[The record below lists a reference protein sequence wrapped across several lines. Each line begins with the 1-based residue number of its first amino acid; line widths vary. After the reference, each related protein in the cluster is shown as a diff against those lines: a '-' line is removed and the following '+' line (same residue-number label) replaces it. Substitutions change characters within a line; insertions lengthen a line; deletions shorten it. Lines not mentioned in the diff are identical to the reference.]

1 VSVSRDNTKTI
12 ISLGFGAVLVIVF
25 MLVFI
30 ALNQMQML
38 NNSISSLV
46 EETNAKTAAANTMR
60 DAIRLRANSLKAMWL
75 TTDPFKRDEEYIRF
89 LGYAGPYGR
98 AREVLVSKTMDA
110 REITIHKKLS
120 EGTRRAQPENDYAA
134 DLLLSGVSGKDVEI
148 AMQVAANSQERLL
161 ELLDELVDLE
171 QKNAEAAIEISAVH
185 YQETR
190 RKMFAL
196 AAVALGF
203 ALMIAWL
210 VTHRIAEKNQRISY
224 QASHDELTGL
234 INRREFERHLEY
246 LIELAV
252 SDEREHA
259 LFYMDLDQFKIIND
273 TCGHLAGDEFLR
285 QLAVIMKSK
294 LRKADVLARLGGDE
308 FGILLMDCPL
318 DKAADIGE
326 ALRSAVEHFHFFWEG
341 RTFTAGIS
349 IGIVSVKSNGMNP
362 AMALSTADTACYM
375 AKEAGRNRVHTA
387 TIDDQEIIRHR
398 GEVKLVTRIKEAL
411 EQDRFC
417 LYYQP
422 VVPTGQV
429 QALSGRVEILVRM
442 IAPDD
447 SLVQPGSFIPSAER
461 YNLMTDIDRWVV
473 MHALGWLEAQPPV
486 GDPPVFMINLS
497 GQSLSDKQLLS
508 DIVDRL
514 YVSTVKPAQLCFEI
528 TETAAV
534 SNLSSA
540 TEFMETLKALGCQ
553 FALDDFGSGL
563 SSFTYLKRLPV
574 DYLKIDGSFV
584 REIASDPISFAMVKS
599 INDIGHVM
607 GKLTIAEFVEDAAI
621 LEEVKSLGIDFAQGY
636 GIARPKPLDDLRL
649 VDSGPTLLRTACDKT

>member
-1 VSVSRDNTKTI
+1 MSASRDNTKTI

-38 NNSISSLV
+38 NHSISSLV

-75 TTDPFKRDEEYIRF
+75 TTDPFKRDEEYLRF

-110 REITIHKKLS
+110 REIAIHKKLS

-134 DLLLSGVSGKDVEI
+134 DLLLSGVSGKEVEI

-161 ELLDELVDLE
+161 ALLDELVNLE

-273 TCGHLAGDEFLR
+273 TCGHLAGDEFLC
-285 QLAVIMKSK
+285 QLAEIMKSK

-308 FGILLMDCPL
+308 FGI
-318 DKAADIGE
+318 ADGLP
-326 ALRSAVEHFHFFWEG
+326 AGQGG
-341 RTFTAGIS
+341 R
-349 IGIVSVKSNGMNP
+349 
-362 AMALSTADTACYM
+362 Y
-375 AKEAGRNRVHTA
+375 R
-387 TIDDQEIIRHR
+387 
-398 GEVKLVTRIKEAL
+398 
-411 EQDRFC
+411 
-417 LYYQP
+417 
-422 VVPTGQV
+422 
-429 QALSGRVEILVRM
+429 
-442 IAPDD
+442 
-447 SLVQPGSFIPSAER
+447 
-461 YNLMTDIDRWVV
+461 
-473 MHALGWLEAQPPV
+473 
-486 GDPPVFMINLS
+486 
-497 GQSLSDKQLLS
+497 
-508 DIVDRL
+508 
-514 YVSTVKPAQLCFEI
+514 
-528 TETAAV
+528 
-534 SNLSSA
+534 
-540 TEFMETLKALGCQ
+540 
-553 FALDDFGSGL
+553 
-563 SSFTYLKRLPV
+563 
-574 DYLKIDGSFV
+574 
-584 REIASDPISFAMVKS
+584 
-599 INDIGHVM
+599 
-607 GKLTIAEFVEDAAI
+607 
-621 LEEVKSLGIDFAQGY
+621 
-636 GIARPKPLDDLRL
+636 
-649 VDSGPTLLRTACDKT
+649 

>member
-1 VSVSRDNTKTI
+1 M
-12 ISLGFGAVLVIVF
+12 SLA
-25 MLVFI
+25 
-30 ALNQMQML
+30 
-38 NNSISSLV
+38 
-46 EETNAKTAAANTMR
+46 
-60 DAIRLRANSLKAMWL
+60 
-75 TTDPFKRDEEYIRF
+75 
-89 LGYAGPYGR
+89 
-98 AREVLVSKTMDA
+98 
-110 REITIHKKLS
+110 
-120 EGTRRAQPENDYAA
+120 
-134 DLLLSGVSGKDVEI
+134 
-148 AMQVAANSQERLL
+148 
-161 ELLDELVDLE
+161 
-171 QKNAEAAIEISAVH
+171 
-185 YQETR
+185 
-190 RKMFAL
+190 
-196 AAVALGF
+196 
-203 ALMIAWL
+203 
-210 VTHRIAEKNQRISY
+210 
-224 QASHDELTGL
+224 
-234 INRREFERHLEY
+234 
-246 LIELAV
+246 
-252 SDEREHA
+252 
-259 LFYMDLDQFKIIND
+259 
-273 TCGHLAGDEFLR
+273 
-285 QLAVIMKSK
+285 
-294 LRKADVLARLGGDE
+294 
-308 FGILLMDCPL
+308 LLMDCPL

-326 ALRSAVEHFHFFWEG
+326 ALRSAVEHFHFFWEE

-398 GEVKLVTRIKEAL
+398 GEVKFVTRIKEAL

-422 VVPTGQV
+422 VIPAGQV
-429 QALSGRVEILVRM
+429 QALSDRVEILVRM

-486 GDPPVFMINLS
+486 GNPPVFMINLS

-649 VDSGPTLLRTACDKT
+649 ADSGPTLLRTACDKT

>member
-1 VSVSRDNTKTI
+1 MSVSRDNTKTI

-75 TTDPFKRDEEYIRF
+75 TTDPFKRDEEYMRF

-110 REITIHKKLS
+110 REIAIHKKLS
-120 EGTRRAQPENDYAA
+120 EGTKRAQPENDYAA

-148 AMQVAANSQERLL
+148 AMQAAAFSQERLL
-161 ELLDELVDLE
+161 ALLDELVDLE

-246 LIELAV
+246 LIELAT
-252 SDEREHA
+252 SDECEHA

-285 QLAVIMKSK
+285 QLAVIMKAK
-294 LRKADVLARLGGDE
+294 LRKTDVLARLGGDE

-429 QALSGRVEILVRM
+429 QALAGRVEILVRM

-473 MHALGWLEAQPPV
+473 MHALGWLEAQLPV

-584 REIASDPISFAMVKS
+584 REIVNDPISSAMVKS

-649 VDSGPTLLRTACDKT
+649 IDSSPTLLRAACDKT